1 MRTRIIMQT
10 THEIWVDI
18 LDFTLFGIVSIA
30 LELFTAFEYLFW
42 GPSQQY
48 SSQEFWSSFSLT
60 NSCTMA

>member
-30 LELFTAFEYLFW
+30 LQLFTAFEYLFL